1 MNSHALCGWLKVIGL
16 TAFTSAASSVF
27 GQAALSVAATDKPAE
42 WTITSGGQKLLVY
55 AFGRERFKPCVK
67 ELYTLKGDNLL
78 RDAPQ
83 DHLHHHALMYA
94 IRVNGLNF
102 WEELSGS
109 GVQKPVASPA
119 PEVGMSAA
127 GLPQATIRQTLHWLA
142 PQDAF
147 LPDSPKLALLVEQR
161 TLVLT
166 VDKAKHEVALR
177 WSSQFEV
184 GGKTNTVVLEGAN
197 YFGLGV
203 RFQQELDPIA
213 EHFNSDGKP
222 DLSDTKQDVTPH
234 DWCAVAF
241 DRPGAPATFAMFG
254 HPANTRGKATWF
266 TMKRPFAYVSA
277 TQALDKEPLVYHA
290 GDKFQV
296 NYLVTVYPAVKSA
309 EFLNTRAN
317 QWRETPTK

>member
-1 MNSHALCGWLKVIGL
+1 MNSHTSRLWLRTL
-16 TAFTSAASSVF
+16 AFAAFTSAASTVF
-27 GQAALSVAATDKPAE
+27 GQTALSVAVTDKPAE

-78 RDAPQ
+78 RDAPH

-102 WEELSGS
+102 WEELSGN
-109 GVQKPVASPA
+109 GVEKPVASPM
-119 PEVGMSAA
+119 PELGTSAT

-147 LPDSPKLALLVEQR
+147 LPDSPNVALLVEQR

-166 VDKAKHEVALR
+166 VDQAKDEVALR

-203 RFQQELDPIA
+203 RFRQELDPIA

-222 DLSDTKQDVTPH
+222 DLSDTKQDVAPH

-241 DRPGAPATFAMFG
+241 DRSGAPATFAMFG
-254 HPANTRGKATWF
+254 HPANARVQATWF

-277 TQALDKEPLVYHA
+277 TQELDKEPLVYHA
-290 GDKFQV
+290 GNKWQV
-296 NYLVTVYPAVKSA
+296 DYLVTVYPAVKSK
-309 EFLNTRAN
+309 EFLNARALE
-317 QWRETPTK
+317 WRKSNN

>member
-1 MNSHALCGWLKVIGL
+1 MNSHPSRLWLKAVAL
-16 TAFTSAASSVF
+16 AAFTSAASPVF

-55 AFGRERFKPCVK
+55 AFGRARFKPCVK
-67 ELYTLKGDNLL
+67 ELYTPKGDNLL
-78 RDAPQ
+78 RDAPD

-109 GVQKPVASPA
+109 GVQKPVESPA
-119 PEVGMSAA
+119 PELGTSAA

-166 VDKAKHEVALR
+166 VDKAKDEVALR

-184 GGKTNTVVLEGAN
+184 GGKTNTVVLEGST

-254 HPANTRGKATWF
+254 HPANARGKATWF

-277 TQALDKEPLVYHA
+277 TQGLDKEPLVYHT
-290 GDKFQV
+290 GDRWQV
-296 NYLVTVYPAVKSA
+296 DYLVTVYPAVKSA
-309 EFLNTRAN
+309 EFLNARAN
-317 QWRETPTK
+317 QWRKTPAK